1 MTSNFNVDLNNNTSF
16 MNKLSVGYNNND
28 SCNNNNHNNDSE
40 TVCEGTQLSESSG
53 SVGPSLKDLFCNLF
67 NKHPELQDHPL
78 WRKHL
83 ADPESLA
90 FLDTFELKHTGISKH
105 QLELNGVISS
115 IGSVPLDLSMA
126 QERLVY
132 DNTKKKNSCKNKWR
146 DGKGNDQLGTL
157 EDGSISTSDT
167 TMAQGEVLS
176 KGICCL
182 DRELILGKTRM
193 ESSRNHDNLQRD
205 RLNVFY
211 KKDLDLKWDECV
223 DSSDSESMD
232 DMTQLEALRD
242 EEEVGNG
249 SGMIDGTE
257 TSKFTMGDFS
267 LEMCPGA
274 TVSSIFL
281 DSLLMS
287 PLSTQS

>member
-1 MTSNFNVDLNNNTSF
+1 

-28 SCNNNNHNNDSE
+28 SCNNNLNNDSE
-40 TVCEGTQLSESSG
+40 TVCEGTQLSVSSG
-53 SVGPSLKDLFCNLF
+53 SEGPSLKDLLCNLF

-83 ADPESLA
+83 ADPESVA

-126 QERLVY
+126 QEQLVY

-176 KGICCL
+176 AGMLDGDSKEDLSRDTKGICCL

-193 ESSRNHDNLQRD
+193 ESSRNHDNL
-205 RLNVFY
+205 
-211 KKDLDLKWDECV
+211 E
-223 DSSDSESMD
+223 
-232 DMTQLEALRD
+232 
-242 EEEVGNG
+242 G
-249 SGMIDGTE
+249 
-257 TSKFTMGDFS
+257 
-267 LEMCPGA
+267 
-274 TVSSIFL
+274 
-281 DSLLMS
+281 
-287 PLSTQS
+287 